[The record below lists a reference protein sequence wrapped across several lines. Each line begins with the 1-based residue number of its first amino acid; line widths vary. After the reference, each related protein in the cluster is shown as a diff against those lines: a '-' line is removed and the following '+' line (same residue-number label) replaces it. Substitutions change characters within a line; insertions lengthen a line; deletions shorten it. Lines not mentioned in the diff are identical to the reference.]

1 MTEYQAV
8 IVRLQGRS
16 REDEDLITDLL
27 NERARGGWTYQSLDL
42 LPDQKVLV
50 VFSRQA

>member
-8 IVRLQGRS
+8 ILRLQGKS
-16 REDEDLITDLL
+16 HEDEDLITDLL
-27 NERARGGWTYQSLDL
+27 NERARGGWIYHSLDL

>member
-8 IVRLQGRS
+8 IIRLQGKS

-27 NERARGGWTYQSLDL
+27 NERARAGWTYHSLEL
-42 LPDQKVLV
+42 LPDQKALAI
-50 VFSRQA
+50 FTRQA